1 VNALAEDRRVVVF
14 DNTSV
19 GKSSG
24 ETPDNVAQMA
34 TDATSVLF
42 RPRPENVDLLGYLL
56 GGFIAQVIACE
67 HPPLAEEF
75 YSSAPLRGV
84 VRIHLLHQVLHECPT
99 LAPDASIR
107 TRAAHS
113 PRSL

>member
-1 VNALAEDRRVVVF
+1 RHPTWRGRTTEPPGSIHPPF
-14 DNTSV
+14 
-19 GKSSG
+19 
-24 ETPDNVAQMA
+24 
-34 TDATSVLF
+34 SVLF
-42 RPRPENVDLLGYLL
+42 RPKPENVDLLGYLL
-56 GGFIAQVIACE
+56 GCFIAQVIACE

-84 VRIHLLHQVLHECPT
+84 VRIHLLHQVLHVCPT